1 MASYIRQVMDMK
13 ASAGMTTDQSNEHQ
27 RRWSQHGWKDAA
39 KHGNYDPTRAK
50 LNFEIAKGGLVQPID
65 TSKTIPQRMKETL
78 RARGII
84 DPNEE
89 RKRKGGV
96 PNRRTVVN
104 FIFGGSRDRM
114 HEIAFGNQKVDTT
127 HGADNS
133 HITRSPDIEEW
144 AKDIYRFACDKW
156 GEENIVGFYVH
167 LDELN
172 PHIHCTVLPITPQN
186 KFSFKEMFAGKDKAE
201 FTIRTRKLHDEL
213 AVVNQRWGLNR
224 GNDIQETGAR
234 HRTSEEY
241 RRELRNAC
249 NDLELE
255 ISDKHETLRDLYA
268 DINKAEKRCKGL
280 KTMIRNLENREAE
293 LTAELS
299 KLQSELAS
307 GTGNAADLH
316 RRIAELEDKLRSTT
330 SSLVDKR
337 QKLKLADRQLADL
350 NSEMDAVKQRTVDL
364 KREEAEASAD
374 VKAQIR
380 MRLTDSV
387 FGNIAQQFNRLVNN
401 MSPEQKAEF
410 GNDFLVHLAEKP
422 GEIINCAMY
431 LFAGYIDGAIQ
442 FAKGSGGGGSSSD
455 LKWGRDPNED
465 DRKFAFRCMMQA
477 HRMMRPAPGKQ
488 IKRK

>member
-1 MASYIRQVMDMK
+1 MAKQVVDFR
-13 ASAGMTTDQSNEHQ
+13 ASAGITTNQSNEHQ
-27 RRWSQHGWKDAA
+27 RRWSDRSWNVAMRG
-39 KHGNYDPTRAK
+39 GNYDRTRDH
-50 LNFEIAKGGLVQPID
+50 LNFEIAKGGVVQPID
-65 TSKTIPQRMKETL
+65 KSVTIPQRIRETL
-78 RARGII
+78 KARGIV

-89 RKRKGGV
+89 LRRKGKT
-96 PNRRTVVN
+96 PNRRTLVN
-104 FIFGGSRDRM
+104 IIFGGSRERM

-172 PHIHCTVLPITPQN
+172 PHIHCSLLPITQRN
-186 KFSFKEMFAGKDKAE
+186 KFSFKELFAGKDKIE
-201 FTIRTRKLHDEL
+201 FKERTLQLHNEL
-213 AVVNQRWGLNR
+213 AVVNAKWGLDR
-224 GNDIQETGAR
+224 GQSIMETGAR
-234 HRTSEEY
+234 HRSTEQY
-241 RRELRNAC
+241 RYELRKEN
-249 NDLELE
+249 NQLEVE
-255 ISDKHETLRDLYA
+255 ISAKHETLRDLYA
-268 DINKAEKRCKGL
+268 DINKASKRCKGL
-280 KTMIRNLENREAE
+280 TTMVKNLEQKEAE
-293 LTAELS
+293 MTIQLKEL
-299 KLQSELAS
+299 QAELAS

-337 QKLKLADRQLADL
+337 QKLKVADRQLADL
-350 NSEMDAVKQRTVDL
+350 NSEMDAVKQRTQDL

-374 VKAQIR
+374 VKSQIR